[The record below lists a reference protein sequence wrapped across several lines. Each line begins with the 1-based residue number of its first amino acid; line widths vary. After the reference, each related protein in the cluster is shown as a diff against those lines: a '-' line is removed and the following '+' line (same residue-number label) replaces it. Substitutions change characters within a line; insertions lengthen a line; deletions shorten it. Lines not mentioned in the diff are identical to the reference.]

1 MTNKLNKLVPQFG
14 SDIFSNVRVRQGI
27 SRKSILLLL
36 NTLKNSFIKETVEK
50 EVAASKTHLLSDRRQ
65 FLIIE
70 KNFKTAVF

>member
-1 MTNKLNKLVPQFG
+1 MTDKLNKLVPQFG

-27 SRKSILLLL
+27 SRKSILLL
-36 NTLKNSFIKETVEK
+36 NTLKKSFIKETVEK

>member
-27 SRKSILLLL
+27 SRKSILLL
-36 NTLKNSFIKETVEK
+36 NTLKKSFIKETVEK

-70 KNFKTAVF
+70 KNFKAAVF

>member
-1 MTNKLNKLVPQFG
+1 MTDKLNKLVPQFG

-27 SRKSILLLL
+27 SRKSILLL

-70 KNFKTAVF
+70 KNFKAAVF

>member
-1 MTNKLNKLVPQFG
+1 MTDKLNKLVPEFG

-27 SRKSILLLL
+27 SRKSILLL
-36 NTLKNSFIKETVEK
+36 NTLKKSFIKETVEK

-70 KNFKTAVF
+70 KNFKAAVF

>member
-1 MTNKLNKLVPQFG
+1 MTDKLNKLVPQFG

-27 SRKSILLLL
+27 SRKSTLLL
-36 NTLKNSFIKETVEK
+36 NTLKKSFIK

-70 KNFKTAVF
+70 KNFKAAVF

>member
-1 MTNKLNKLVPQFG
+1 MTDKLNKLVPEFG

-27 SRKSILLLL
+27 SRKSILLL

-70 KNFKTAVF
+70 KNFKAAVF